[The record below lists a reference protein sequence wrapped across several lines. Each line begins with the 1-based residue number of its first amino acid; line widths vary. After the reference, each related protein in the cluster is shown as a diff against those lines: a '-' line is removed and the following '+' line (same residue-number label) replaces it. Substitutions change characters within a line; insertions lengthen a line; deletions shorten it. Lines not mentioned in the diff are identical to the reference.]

1 MEYQFTIKIFSGRDM
16 QQPFWT
22 RKCMSLAVAVVVDLV
37 ANTMNQQVTQFIW
50 MICLF
55 LKVYMSTLQKLLNNL
70 MVSF

>member
-37 ANTMNQQVTQFIW
+37 DNTMNQQVTQFI
-50 MICLF
+50 
-55 LKVYMSTLQKLLNNL
+55 
-70 MVSF
+70 